1 MGGQACILYGAAEF
15 SRDADLAIAA
25 DEANLESLL
34 SAMAQLE
41 ASVIAV
47 PPFDIQYLNR
57 GHAVHF
63 RCAHPEAK
71 GVRVDVMSK
80 MRGVDPFATLWERR
94 TTITVGDDV
103 LEVMSLPDLLTAKK
117 TQRDKDWPMIRRLVD
132 TSYFANAS
140 APTPEL
146 LEFWLRESRSPNIL
160 TTLTSQY
167 PELAVNISLQRDAVR
182 IALSGTNEQAIA
194 QALFEEEQAE
204 RLKDKLYWEPLLR
217 ELSYLRH
224 SKS

>member
-1 MGGQACILYGAAEF
+1 LYGAAEF

-25 DEANLESLL
+25 DDANLESLQ

-71 GVRVDVMSK
+71 GVRVDVMSR
-80 MRGVDPFATLWERR
+80 MRGVDPFATLWDRR

-146 LEFWLRESRSPNIL
+146 VEFWLLESRSASIL
-160 TTLTSQY
+160 TLITSQY
-167 PELAVNISLQRDAVR
+167 PDVTAKISVQRDAVR
-182 IALSGTNEQAIA
+182 IALNGGDEQAIT
-194 QALFEEEQAE
+194 QAL
-204 RLKDKLYWEPLLR
+204 
-217 ELSYLRH
+217 
-224 SKS
+224 